1 MKAPLHLALL
11 TLGCLGLGALGG
23 FGLVYSIYRAECHD
37 RLAAQAAECRR
48 TTRDAGDCL
57 AHETRDAQEQQA
69 VRLQAQLTQ
78 VQAALETSQNV
89 ATMAQR
95 EAQDARAAAA
105 VVHQEGQE
113 RARQA
118 DQAARAQQQQCQ
130 IQTAER
136 EACAAQWAV
145 CTSGLAVQVTAVAH
159 AQQAADEAQAQ
170 HAALAQEWSV
180 WQASWQA
187 RARAQTVLR
196 YGAGPLQ
203 VEITLDL
210 GGGHG
215 TNLQS
220 LVLQLDRLDA
230 LPLTTATF
238 VYLVASGLYT
248 GTPLQPSGNLP
259 VLRGGQLPHAAARV
273 RANLTQRW
281 AAHGL
286 EPDGGHLWA
295 AQETTT
301 TAAPCPRYGIG
312 VDWEHTGAGD
322 FFILLEYP
330 SATAAAASSR
340 RHACLGR
347 VVHGMEWLPAVTTA
361 TIAATRILVGHA
373 AAARDEL

>member
-11 TLGCLGLGALGG
+11 ALGCLGLGALGG
-23 FGLVYSIYRAECHD
+23 FGLVYTIYQAECHD

-48 TTRDAGDCL
+48 TTLNNEGDRL
-57 AHETRDAQEQQA
+57 TGRAHETRDAQEQQA
-69 VRLQAQLTQ
+69 AQAQLAHAR
-78 VQAALETSQNV
+78 AALQTSQKV
-89 ATMAQR
+89 AAMAQR
-95 EAQDARAAAA
+95 DAQDARAAAA
-105 VVHQEGQE
+105 VVHKEGQE
-113 RARQA
+113 RARRA
-118 DQAARAQQQQCQ
+118 DQAVQAQQQQCQ
-130 IQTAER
+130 IHTAER
-136 EACAAQWAV
+136 EACAAQLAV
-145 CTSGLAVQVTAVAH
+145 CTSGLTAQATEVAH
-159 AQQAADEAQAQ
+159 AHQSADEAHAQ
-170 HAALAQEWSV
+170 HAALAQDWSV

-210 GGGHG
+210 GDAGG
-215 TNLQS
+215 LQS

-248 GTPLQPSGNLP
+248 GTPLQPSGNVH
-259 VLRGGQLPHAAARV
+259 VLRGGQLTHAAARV

-286 EPDGGHLWA
+286 EPAGGHLWA
-295 AQETTT
+295 AEEASTI
-301 TAAPCPRYGIG
+301 AAPCPRYGIG

-322 FFILLEYP
+322 FFILLELP
-330 SATAAAASSR
+330 SAASASSSSR
-340 RHACLGR
+340 PCLGR

-361 TIAATRILVGHA
+361 TIAATRILVVDA